1 MPDIPIQTVAWTIR
15 PDSSLFSRPF
25 AQVSFPTDWF
35 APLAGLQGELGE
47 RVGKPNT
54 FQIRILNVVLRAL
67 VPHLLTAPLFLGRRE
82 SEREGREHRLT
93 PWLIADELLS
103 LDYISLI
110 IQAWLEKTYQDC
122 ENCVE
127 VQQLLQLEDLEREQF
142 SFPLPIP
149 SSSENKADVSSLLFK
164 V

>member
-1 MPDIPIQTVAWTIR
+1 MPDVPIQTIAWTMR

-54 FQIRILNVVLRAL
+54 FQIRSLNAVLRAL
-67 VPHLLTAPLFLGRRE
+67 VPHLLTAPLYPGRGE
-82 SEREGREHRLT
+82 TEREGRERRLT

-103 LDYISLI
+103 LDYVWLI

-122 ENCVE
+122 
-127 VQQLLQLEDLEREQF
+127 D
-142 SFPLPIP
+142 SF
-149 SSSENKADVSSLLFK
+149 SLLFLLT
-164 V
+164 VVTTPS